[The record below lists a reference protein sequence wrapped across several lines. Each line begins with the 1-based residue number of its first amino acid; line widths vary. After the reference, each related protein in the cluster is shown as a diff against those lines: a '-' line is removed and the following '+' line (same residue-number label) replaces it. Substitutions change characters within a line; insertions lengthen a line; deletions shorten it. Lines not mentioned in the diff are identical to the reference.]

1 MDIERKMATVERIAE
16 IRAIPE
22 ADKIVSYKIKGWWVT
37 DSIGKYEVDQL
48 VVYCEPDSWIPTEIA
63 PFLSKGKEPR
73 EFNGVKGE
81 KLRTIRLK
89 RVLSQGLLLPLSILA
104 EGNTGEEFLWEEG
117 NDVSDILNVTK
128 WEAPVNAQL
137 AGLARGSLPS
147 GLIKTD
153 QERIQNIG
161 SNLKYYVGKTFEVT
175 EKLYGS
181 SCTMYLDNEDDFHV
195 CSRNLDLKFD
205 ENNSFW
211 KAAIK
216 YDIENKMRKAQ
227 MQGLYLQGELLGV
240 GIQNNQYKTDLEFYV
255 YNIYDTNRCEYAP
268 SFNRQQITAA
278 LGLKHVPV
286 LCTVVLTAEDT
297 VESIL
302 EAAEGVSKL
311 NGSNREGIV
320 YKCVEDP
327 SISFKAVSRQW
338 QLKND

>member
-48 VVYCEPDSWIPTEIA
+48 VVYVEPDAWVPTEIA

-89 RVLSQGLLLPLSILA
+89 KVLSQGLLLPISLV
-104 EGNTGEEFLWEEG
+104 EGPVPNPHQRVQEG
-117 NDVSDILNVTK
+117 DDVTTALCIQK

-137 AGLARGSLPS
+137 AGLARGSLPA
-147 GLIKTD
+147 GLIRTD

-175 EKLYGS
+175 EKLHGS
-181 SCTMYLDNEDDFHV
+181 SCTMYLDNEDSFHV

-216 YDIENKMRKAQ
+216 YNIESKMKNSGMNGVAIS
-227 MQGLYLQGELLGV
+227 GELIGQ
-240 GIQNNQYKTDLEFYV
+240 GINGNQYGVDLEFHV
-255 YNIYDTNRCEYAP
+255 FDMYDVNRCEYAP
-268 SFNRQQITAA
+268 SYNRQQICAA
-278 LGLKHVPV
+278 LDLQHVP
-286 LCTVVLTAEDT
+286 LICQHVLTSEDT
-297 VESIL
+297 IESIL
-302 EAAEGVSKL
+302 AMAEGASML
-311 NGSNREGIV
+311 NGSIREGLV
-320 YKCVEDP
+320 LKCVTEP
-327 SISFKAVSRQW
+327 SISFKAVSQAW